1 MGQNSK
7 TVESMYAAFGRGDIP
22 FVVGILRPDVI
33 WNEAEGFIYAD
44 KNPYVGVDAVLN
56 GVFARLGAEWD
67 GFAAVP
73 HQIVDGGETVV
84 ALGRYTGKCKAT
96 GVKVDAQFVHVFRF
110 KDGKIASFQQYTDTA
125 QFQNAVSLRLPSRA
139 H

>member
-22 FVVGILRPDVI
+22 FVIGILDPELI

-44 KNPYVGVDAVLN
+44 KNPYIGVQAVLD

-67 GFAAVP
+67 GFSAVP
-73 HQIVDGGETVV
+73 HEIVDGGETVV
-84 ALGRYTGKCKAT
+84 ALGRYGGVYKAT
-96 GVKVDAQFVHVFRF
+96 GVKIDAQFVHVLKF
-110 KDGKIASFQQYTDTA
+110 KAGKIANFQQYTDTA
-125 QFQNAVSLRLPSRA
+125 QFADAVRPRANA
-139 H
+139 